1 MKKFLYCAAVVALA
15 TACTQED
22 DFLTV
27 PSSQAQE
34 QGLVLNAT
42 LANTDATTKGELYED
57 NKTYPFFWYA
67 EQDRIDVV
75 GLYLKGAITSGT
87 GTNAEVVGF
96 GTNATG
102 KGVATLGAEGAWTLP
117 TTPGFASYKATQSQ
131 GEGKFTA
138 ASDGDM
144 LTLTTIKSTDDAKA
158 IEGKTATIIATYDGV
173 SVAAATSQVN
183 PLTSQAVP
191 GSLTSLVLATK
202 ESNAT
207 QSIDRP
213 NQVDAPMWS
222 VSSASRTDDY
232 SSVGEKVDLQLKRP
246 FPVLRFTTTGV
257 DKFAKDFGPLKSVT
271 LKTIGKN
278 TDGKWDNSES
288 GSALVY
294 AQDKY
299 YGVIGTQGWIKK
311 DAGKWV
317 ADTDWKLTNTSTE
330 FNNQAT
336 VNIASTDN
344 WNDANSVYMT
354 VAPVDRSK
362 MTDGEML
369 VVTYNFQNI
378 TFTLDGSLEG
388 AKDFEKL
395 ISKNSWTA
403 FTADGRPNAV
413 TKITPLDINNYNY
426 LVVKNGS
433 DYTLIVNKGKVG
445 DVLNTAKTNV
455 VWGNINPALTNI
467 KKIVVNCDIE
477 DADFANLN
485 LFKNVTELEL
495 AEETSI
501 PAKGLASFAG
511 VTTLT
516 MPKVTTIDEDFL
528 GELGTEQFGNSL
540 KNLNMAS
547 YNFPETEI
555 NEKFFNDKTKNSL
568 TTLNISGIEDMTATW
583 PLTRTINFDGFQLLE
598 KVTVKDGVQL
608 SPNAFSNCPVLE
620 TIEGT
625 VTLMDN
631 ASATGAF
638 MNAKDLAKV
647 NVTNANVP
655 DDAFNG
661 AEKISEILVNG
672 DQISPVTIGK
682 RAFKGTAKLEYMDLS
697 KTTTIGTDAFW
708 NSGLKGAK
716 KDVKVLEVGVTT
728 AEANIFRNTQVG
740 YVYFPNVTKINGNIF
755 RACSSVKQVKFG
767 KEFTAVALDENGSD
781 DGYNVWVTPFGS
793 SEQVDLFLVESMRGG
808 AYWATGSNNLTL
820 PTVKTD
826 GKTGTP
832 VTVKFRV
839 IKVDDGSFGN

>member
-75 GLYLKGAITSGT
+75 GLNLKGAITSGT

-96 GTNATG
+96 GTNTAG
-102 KGVATLGAEGAWTLP
+102 KGVATLGTAGAWTLP
-117 TTPGFASYKATQSQ
+117 TVSGFASYKATQSQ

-138 ASDGDM
+138 ASDNDM
-144 LTLTTIKSTDDAKA
+144 LTLTTIESTDDAA
-158 IEGKTATIIATYDGV
+158 TVASKTATIIATYDGV
-173 SVAAATSQVN
+173 EVAAATSQLN

-191 GSLTSLVLATK
+191 GSLTSLVLKTK

-207 QSIDRP
+207 QNIDRP

-257 DKFAKDFGPLKSVT
+257 DKFAKDFGPLQSVE

-278 TDGKWDNSES
+278 ADGKWDSDEE

-294 AQDKY
+294 AADKN
-299 YGVIGTQGWIKK
+299 YGVIGTAQGWIK
-311 DAGKWV
+311 DHTGKWE
-317 ADTDWKLTNTSTE
+317 AETNWAETTDPNKV
-330 FNNQAT
+330 T
-336 VNIASTDN
+336 VNIASTDD
-344 WNDANSVYMT
+344 WSDANSVYMT

-369 VVTYNFQNI
+369 VVTYNFENI
-378 TFTLDGSLEG
+378 TFTLNGSLEG

-433 DYTLIVNKGKVG
+433 SNYTLIVNKGKVG
-445 DVLNTAKTNV
+445 DVLNAAKTNV
-455 VWGNINPALTNI
+455 VWGSINPVLSTI

-516 MPKVTTIDEDFL
+516 MLKVTTIDEDFL
-528 GELGTEQFGNSL
+528 GELGTEQFTGL
-540 KNLNMAS
+540 TNLNMAA
-547 YNFPETEI
+547 YNFPTTVI
-555 NEKFFNDKTKNSL
+555 NDKFFNAQTKISL
-568 TTLNISGIEDMTATW
+568 KVLNMSGIDDMTAAW
-583 PLTRTINFDGFQLLE
+583 PLTRTINFDGYALTE
-598 KVTVKDGVQL
+598 VTVKDGVQL
-608 SPNAFSNCPVLE
+608 SPNAFANCAALATVN
-620 TIEGT
+620 GK

-638 MNAKDLAKV
+638 FGAKV
-647 NVTNANVP
+647 LKTINVTNSKVPAN
-655 DDAFNG
+655 AFKK
-661 AEKISEILVNG
+661 AELLENILVDG
-672 DQISPVTIGK
+672 KQIVPTVVGES
-682 RAFKGTAKLEYMDLS
+682 AFESTSALEYMDLS
-697 KTTTIGTDAFW
+697 KVTTMGKYAFK
-708 NSGLKGAK
+708 NSGLKATS
-716 KDVKVLEVGVTT
+716 KDNNIIEVGISI
-728 AEANIFRNTQVG
+728 AENEIFRNSNVE
-740 YVYFPNVTKINGNIF
+740 YVYFPNVTKVNGNLF
-755 RACSSVKQVKFG
+755 QSMKTLKQVKFG
-767 KEFTAVALDENGSD
+767 KEFTVAAVQAWTE
-781 DGYNVWVTPFGS
+781 PFGLTP
-793 SEQVDLFLVESMRGG
+793 ELVDLFLVESMRGG
-808 AYWATGSNNLTL
+808 DYWAEGSNNLVL
-820 PTVKTD
+820 PTVTID
-826 GKTGTP
+826 GKAGTP
-832 VTVKFRV
+832 ATIGFRV

>member
-22 DFLTV
+22 DFLTA

-75 GLYLKGAITSGT
+75 GINLLGANTSDPSAGDKFV
-87 GTNAEVVGF
+87 NAGF
-96 GTNATG
+96 GSNANG
-102 KGVATLGAEGAWTLP
+102 KGVATLGTGGAWTLP
-117 TTPGFASYKATQSQ
+117 TGFASYKATQSQ

-144 LTLTTIKSTDDAKA
+144 LTLTTIESTDDAKA
-158 IEGKTATIIATYDGV
+158 VEGKTATIIATYDGV
-173 SVAAATSQVN
+173 SVVAATSQIN
-183 PLTSQAVP
+183 QLTNQAVP

-257 DKFAKDFGPLKSVT
+257 DKFAKDFGPLKSVE

-278 TDGKWDNSES
+278 TDGKWDNTEE

-294 AQDKY
+294 AANKN
-299 YGVIGTQGWIKK
+299 YGVIGTAQGWIKENI
-311 DAGKWV
+311 GKWE
-317 ADTDWKLTNTSTE
+317 ADGNWAETTNA
-330 FNNQAT
+330 NKVT
-336 VNIASTDN
+336 VNIASTDD

-378 TFTLDGSLEG
+378 TFTLDGSLKG

-426 LVVKNGS
+426 LVVKNGAS
-433 DYTLIVNKGKVG
+433 DFTLIVNKGKVG
-445 DVLNTAKTNV
+445 DVLNAAKTEV
-455 VWGNINPALTNI
+455 VWGDGNKALATI

-495 AEETSI
+495 TEETNI

-516 MPKVTTIDEDFL
+516 MPKVTTIDENFL
-528 GELGTEQFGNSL
+528 GELGTEQFTGL
-540 KNLNMAS
+540 INLNMAA
-547 YNFPETEI
+547 YNFPTTVI
-555 NEKFFNDKTKNSL
+555 NDKFFNAQTKISL
-568 TTLNISGIEDMTATW
+568 KVLNMSGIDDMTAAW
-583 PLTRTINFDGFQLLE
+583 PLTRTINFDGYALTE
-598 KVTVKDGVQL
+598 VTVKDGVQL
-608 SPNAFSNCPVLE
+608 SPNAFANCAALATVN
-620 TIEGT
+620 GK

-638 MNAKDLAKV
+638 FGAETLKTI
-647 NVTNANVP
+647 NVTNSKVPAN
-655 DDAFNG
+655 AFKQATSLEN
-661 AEKISEILVNG
+661 ILVDG
-672 DQISPVTIGK
+672 KQIVPTVVGES
-682 RAFKGTAKLEYMDLS
+682 AFESTSALVYMDLS
-697 KTTTIGTDAFW
+697 KVTTMGKYAFK
-708 NSGLKGAK
+708 NSGLKATS
-716 KDVKVLEVGVTT
+716 KDNDIIEVGISI
-728 AEANIFRNTQVG
+728 AESEIFRNSKVE
-740 YVYFPNVTKINGNIF
+740 YVYFPNVTKINGNLF
-755 RACSSVKQVKFG
+755 QSMKTLKQVKFG
-767 KEFTAVALDENGSD
+767 KEFTVAAVES
-781 DGYNVWVTPFGS
+781 WTEPFGLNP
-793 SEQVDLFLVESMRGG
+793 ELVDLFLVESMRGG
-808 AYWATGSNNLTL
+808 DYWAEGSNNLVL
-820 PTVKTD
+820 PTVTKD
-826 GKTGTP
+826 GKAGTP
-832 VTVKFRV
+832 ATIGFRV

>member
-22 DFLTV
+22 DFLTA

-102 KGVATLGAEGAWTLP
+102 KGVATLGTGGAWTLP
-117 TTPGFASYKATQSQ
+117 TGFASYKATQSQ

-144 LTLTTIKSTDDAKA
+144 LTLTTIESTDDAKA

-191 GSLTSLVLATK
+191 GSLTSLVLVTK

-207 QSIDRP
+207 QNIDRP

-294 AQDKY
+294 AQDKH
-299 YGVIGTQGWIKK
+299 YGVIGTQGWIKQ

-330 FNNQAT
+330 FYNQAT

-344 WNDANSVYMT
+344 WSDANSVYMT

-485 LFKNVTELEL
+485 LFKNVAELEL

-501 PAKGLASFAG
+501 PAKGLASFAS

-528 GELGTEQFGNSL
+528 GELGTEQFTGL
-540 KNLNMAS
+540 TNLNMAA
-547 YNFPETEI
+547 YNFPTTVI
-555 NEKFFNDKTKNSL
+555 NEKFFNDQTKKSL
-568 TTLNISGIEDMTATW
+568 KVLDMSGIEDMTAAW
-583 PLTRTINFDGFQLLE
+583 PLTRTINFDGYALTE
-598 KVTVKDGVQL
+598 VTVKDGVQL
-608 SPNAFSNCPVLE
+608 SPNAFANCAALATVN
-620 TIEGT
+620 GK

-638 MNAKDLAKV
+638 FGAEMLKTI
-647 NVTNANVP
+647 NVTNSKVP
-655 DDAFNG
+655 ADAFKKATSLEN
-661 AEKISEILVNG
+661 ILVDG
-672 DQISPVTIGK
+672 KQIVPTVVGES
-682 RAFKGTAKLEYMDLS
+682 AFESTSALVYMDLS
-697 KTTTIGTDAFW
+697 KVTTMGKYAFK
-708 NSGLKGAK
+708 NSGLKATS
-716 KDVKVLEVGVTT
+716 KDNNIIEVGISI
-728 AEANIFRNTQVG
+728 AENEIFRNSKVE
-740 YVYFPNVTKINGNIF
+740 YVYFPNVTKINGNLF
-755 RACSSVKQVKFG
+755 QSMTTLKQVKFG
-767 KEFTAVALDENGSD
+767 KEFTVAAVQAWTE
-781 DGYNVWVTPFGS
+781 PFGLNP
-793 SEQVDLFLVESMRGG
+793 ELVDLFLVESMRGG
-808 AYWATGSNNLTL
+808 DYWAEGSNNLVL
-820 PTVKTD
+820 PTVKAD
-826 GKTGTP
+826 GKAGDPATIS
-832 VTVKFRV
+832 FRV

>member
-75 GLYLKGAITSGT
+75 GLNLKGAITSGT

-96 GTNATG
+96 GTNTAG
-102 KGVATLGAEGAWTLP
+102 KGVATLGTAGAWTLP
-117 TTPGFASYKATQSQ
+117 TVSGFASYKATQSQ

-138 ASDGDM
+138 ASDNDM
-144 LTLTTIKSTDDAKA
+144 LTLTTIESTDDAKA

-173 SVAAATSQVN
+173 KVEAATSKVN
-183 PLTSQAVP
+183 PLTNQAVP
-191 GSLTSLVLATK
+191 GNLTSLVLKTK

-207 QSIDRP
+207 QNIDRP

-257 DKFAKDFGPLKSVT
+257 DKFAEDFGPLQSVE
-271 LKTIGKN
+271 LKTIGKDA
-278 TDGKWDNSES
+278 DGKWDDDKK
-288 GSALVY
+288 GSVLVY
-294 AQDKY
+294 AANKN
-299 YGVIGTQGWIKK
+299 YGVIGTAQGWIKQN
-311 DAGKWV
+311 AGKWE
-317 ADTDWKLTNTSTE
+317 AETDWAATSDA
-330 FNNQAT
+330 NKVT
-336 VNIASTDN
+336 VKITSTDN
-344 WNDANSVYMT
+344 WSDANSVYMT

-369 VVTYNFQNI
+369 VVTYKFQNI

-395 ISKNSWTA
+395 ISTNSWTA

-426 LVVKNGS
+426 LVVNNGAS
-433 DYTLIVNKGKVG
+433 NYTLIVNKGKVG
-445 DVLNTAKTNV
+445 DVFNAAKTEV
-455 VWGNINPALTNI
+455 VWGDGNKALTNI
-467 KKIVVNCDIE
+467 VKIVVNCDIE

-485 LFKNVTELEL
+485 LFKNVKELEL

-516 MPKVTTIDEDFL
+516 MPKVTTIHKDFL
-528 GELGTEQFGNSL
+528 GEAGTEQFTAL
-540 KNLNMAS
+540 TNLIMAA

-555 NEKFFNDKTKNSL
+555 NEKFFNSRTKGSL
-568 TTLNISGIEDMTATW
+568 VKLNISGIDDMTATW
-583 PLTRTINFDGFQLLE
+583 PLTRTINFDGFSQLKE
-598 KVTVKDGVQL
+598 VTVKDGVQL
-608 SPNAFSNCPVLE
+608 SPNAFSNCQVLE
-620 TIEGT
+620 TINGK

-638 MNAKDLAKV
+638 MNAKVLAKV

-661 AEKISEILVNG
+661 AEKISEILVDG
-672 DQISPVTIGK
+672 KQIAPVTVGA
-682 RAFKGTAKLEYMDLS
+682 RAFKGTTKLQYMDLS
-697 KTTTIGTDAFW
+697 KTTKIGVDAFW
-708 NSGLKGAK
+708 NSGLQGAG
-716 KDVKVLEVGVTT
+716 KDIKVLEVGVET
-728 AEANIFRNTQVG
+728 AEANIFRNTKVG

-755 RACSSVKQVKFG
+755 RASNSLKQVKFG
-767 KEFTAVALDENGSD
+767 KEFTVVEFVEGATDNN
-781 DGYNVWVTPFGS
+781 YNAWVTPFGD
-793 SEQVDLFLVESMRGG
+793 SEQVDLFLVGSMRGG
-808 AYWATGSNNLTL
+808 SYWAEGSNDLVL
-820 PTVKTD
+820 PTVKAD
-826 GKTGTP
+826 GKAGTP

-839 IKVDDGSFGN
+839 IKEDDGSFGN